1 MNRVEQAARDN
12 YSVKRGWDNSTLIAR
27 IDVTSDLAIFRVQP
41 DASLFAFRAGQYTV
55 IGLPAAAPRC
65 KSADPDEDEH
75 LPPDKVIRRAYSIA
89 SSSKVQEY
97 VELYITLVGSGALT
111 PRLWMLRPGDR
122 LWLSP
127 KATGLF
133 TMDGVPADF
142 NVVLIGTGTGLAPYM
157 SMLRDHHRCNT
168 GRTFVVIHGARYV
181 EELGY
186 RRELGAL
193 DRECGTLVYLPTVSR
208 PAAASGWQ
216 GHVGRVQ
223 AVLANGSLESALG
236 ATLSPESTHVFVAGN
251 PEMVEDVQQSLMDR
265 GFTLHSARSPGTM
278 HIERYW

>member
-1 MNRVEQAARDN
+1 MEQAVRDN
-12 YSVKRGWDNSTLIAR
+12 YGIERGWDNSTLIAR
-27 IDVTSDLAIFRVQP
+27 IDVTSDLAVFRVQP
-41 DASLFAFRAGQYTV
+41 DVSLFAFRPGQYTV

-65 KSADPDEDEH
+65 ISADPDEDER
-75 LPPDKVIRRAYSIA
+75 LSPNKIIRRAYSIA

-97 VELYITLVGSGALT
+97 VELYVTLVRSGTLT
-111 PRLWMLRPGDR
+111 PRLWTLHRGDR
-122 LWLSP
+122 LWLSS

-157 SMLRDHHRCNT
+157 SMLRDHHRCNS
-168 GRTFVVIHGARYV
+168 GRTFVVIHGARYA

-193 DRECGTLVYLPTVSR
+193 DRECDTLVYLPTVSR
-208 PAAASGWQ
+208 PDAASGWR

-236 ATLSPESTHVFVAGN
+236 GALSPESTHVFVAGN
-251 PEMVEDVQQSLMDR
+251 PEMVEDMQQRLMDR
-265 GFTLHSARSPGTM
+265 GFTLHSARSPGNL

>member
-1 MNRVEQAARDN
+1 MEQAVRNN

-27 IDVTSDLAIFRVQP
+27 IEVTSDLAIFRVQP
-41 DASLFAFRAGQYTV
+41 DAPLFAFRPGQYTV
-55 IGLPAAAPRC
+55 IGLPVAAPRC
-65 KSADPDEDEH
+65 GSADPDEDEH
-75 LPPDKVIRRAYSIA
+75 LPPDKVIGRAYSIA
-89 SSSKVQEY
+89 SSSKVPEY
-97 VELYITLVGSGALT
+97 VELYITLVDSGALT

-133 TMDGVPADF
+133 TLDGVPAEF

-168 GRTFVVIHGARYV
+168 GRSFVVIHGARYV

-186 RRELGAL
+186 RRELRAL
-193 DRECGTLVYLPTVSR
+193 DSECSTFVYVPTVSR
-208 PAAASGWQ
+208 PRGASGWQ

-236 ATLSPESTHVFVAGN
+236 EALSPESTHVFVAGN
-251 PEMVEDVQQSLMDR
+251 PEMVEDMQLRLMDR
-265 GFTLHSARSPGTM
+265 GFTLHSARSPGTL
-278 HIERYW
+278 HVERYW